1 MSSLFLQGHLS
12 LDFSLTLNPGRSH
25 LQILN
30 LHLQRLFPNKV
41 TFTGT
46 GGWDLNLLLGGHNSS
61 HCKETALGPS
71 LLVGGREWGGDS
83 GGPRGC
89 SVAAGVGE
97 KGLDPP
103 AAAAQLRGST
113 LRGPQAR
120 GHLPWRPV
128 CLFPPVCLRREH
140 LAAAWR
146 PHLHLGAQEPQPPA
160 APALTSPLLPPSGSL
175 GAASLGS
182 LPSLPLLS
190 CPTLPCAPIFSDSS
204 SWPFPS
210 F

>member
-46 GGWDLNLLLGGHNSS
+46 GGWDLNVLLGGHNSS

-128 CLFPPVCLRREH
+128 CLFPPVCLRRESTAPAGASRSGPASPPPPGRTGAPAPSCSGSH
-140 LAAAWR
+140 LA
-146 PHLHLGAQEPQPPA
+146 P
-160 APALTSPLLPPSGSL
+160 PPSLRLTRRCVPGLSPFSPPPQLPHSSL
-175 GAASLGS
+175 
-182 LPSLPLLS
+182 
-190 CPTLPCAPIFSDSS
+190 CPNIF
-204 SWPFPS
+204 
-210 F
+210 

>member
-1 MSSLFLQGHLS
+1 MSFPQSLPPSPGGFSSVSSLFLQGHLS

-140 LAAAWR
+140 LAAAGVPTSTWAHRSPSPQLLRLSPR
-146 PHLHLGAQEPQPPA
+146 P
-160 APALTSPLLPPSGSL
+160 S
-175 GAASLGS
+175 S
-182 LPSLPLLS
+182 LPQ
-190 CPTLPCAPIFSDSS
+190 AH
-204 SWPFPS
+204 
-210 F
+210 